1 MDALYYWQPLLAVEG
16 AQYRNGGG
24 SGSSSGGS
32 DGRTTI
38 PVIILQNDTH
48 GTAGGWQLA
57 VGGWQLAV
65 GDWRLAIGNWQMA
78 VGEVTW
84 LGLCSPHASPSIF
97 LPAPPPT
104 PSHSGDKLSATD
116 SGSLRREPIWPAGHT
131 GMPQQVYK
139 DSGASRC
146 TRLPFAPRWFL
157 SICFW

>member
-24 SGSSSGGS
+24 SGSSSGGC

-57 VGGWQLAV
+57 VGGWRLAV
-65 GDWRLAIGNWQMA
+65 GGWRLAIGGWRLAIGNWQMA

-97 LPAPPPT
+97 LPSPSPPP

-116 SGSLRREPIWPAGHT
+116 SGSLRREPI
-131 GMPQQVYK
+131 
-139 DSGASRC
+139 
-146 TRLPFAPRWFL
+146 
-157 SICFW
+157 